1 MTEDHDEPGDG
12 HDEPGDNHEETEYEE
27 PERTTFCHDPV
38 GHSHVWAGM
47 SVDDLADQYGHAG
60 IGAASV
66 HEAVDIYTEMLA
78 DDDCTVFMSLAGA
91 MVPAGM
97 RRIVSEL
104 IRDGHVD
111 VLVTTGANLT
121 HDSIEAIG
129 GKHHHGDHDH
139 PEMGDREFD
148 EQLRD
153 EQVDR
158 IYNVYLPQEHFTLFE
173 EHLRENVFPPLAE
186 QDSVGIAELCRQLGK
201 ANSERNA
208 EDDIEE
214 DAGIAAAAYES
225 DVPIYCPAVQDSV
238 FGLQAWMY
246 SQISDLTLD
255 ALADMSPLTDLA
267 YYADTAG
274 CLLVGGGVPKNFT
287 LQTMLVTPG
296 AYDYGV
302 QITMDPSST
311 GGLSGATL
319 DEARSWGKLTKEAR
333 NVTVQGDATVH
344 LPLIVAAA
352 RERLDARK

>member
-121 HDSIEAIG
+121 HDSINSIG
-129 GKHHHGDHDH
+129 GLYLRLNTEHRPLFDLH
-139 PEMGDREFD
+139 PSNDCLSCLAIRIDKLYFISALEFREIG
-148 EQLRD
+148 RTTIWRTGVCMHSTC
-153 EQVDR
+153 VD
-158 IYNVYLPQEHFTLFE
+158 T
-173 EHLRENVFPPLAE
+173 
-186 QDSVGIAELCRQLGK
+186 
-201 ANSERNA
+201 ER
-208 EDDIEE
+208 
-214 DAGIAAAAYES
+214 S
-225 DVPIYCPAVQDSV
+225 
-238 FGLQAWMY
+238 
-246 SQISDLTLD
+246 
-255 ALADMSPLTDLA
+255 
-267 YYADTAG
+267 
-274 CLLVGGGVPKNFT
+274 
-287 LQTMLVTPG
+287 
-296 AYDYGV
+296 
-302 QITMDPSST
+302 
-311 GGLSGATL
+311 
-319 DEARSWGKLTKEAR
+319 
-333 NVTVQGDATVH
+333 
-344 LPLIVAAA
+344 
-352 RERLDARK
+352 